1 MLDSLLVI
9 LLLIV
14 ISSFFS
20 LSEISLAAAR
30 KIKLKLLA
38 DEGNINAQR
47 VLKMQEQPGMFFT
60 VVQIGLYA
68 VAILGGIVGDAALSP
83 AFNSLFSRIMAPEL
97 AEQLSFICSFTI
109 VTSLFILFADL
120 TPKRV
125 GMIAP
130 EAVALRIINPMRFC
144 LVVLRPLVWLFNGLA
159 NVFFRL
165 FKLPMVRKDDIT
177 SDDIY
182 AVVEAGALAGVL
194 RKQEHELIENVFEL
208 ESRTVPS
215 SMTSREN
222 VVWFDL
228 HEDETTL
235 KTKIAQHPH
244 SKFIVCDGDIDHI
257 VGYVDSKELLL
268 RVLGNQSLTLNS
280 GVQIRSALIVPDT
293 LTLSEALESF
303 KTAGEDFA
311 VIMNEYALVVG
322 IITLND
328 VMTTLMG
335 DLVGQGQEEQIVARD
350 ENSWLVEGGTPID
363 DVMRVLD
370 IDDFPQSGNYET
382 IGGFMMYM
390 LRKIP
395 KRTDFVK
402 FSGYKFE
409 VVDIDSYRI
418 DQLLVTRIDE
428 RPPVLNVNKNTV
440 DESESSQDRN

>member
-14 ISSFFS
+14 ISAFFS

-47 VLKMQEQPGMFFT
+47 VLKMQETPGTFFT
-60 VVQIGLYA
+60 VVQIGLNA
-68 VAILGGIVGDAALSP
+68 VAILGGIVGDAAFSP
-83 AFNSLFSRIMAPEL
+83 AFSSLFSRFMEPAL
-97 AEQLSFICSFTI
+97 ADQLSFICSFII
-109 VTSLFILFADL
+109 VTSFFILFADL

-130 EAVALRIINPMRFC
+130 EVIALRIINPMRFC
-144 LVVLRPLVWLFNGLA
+144 LLVFSPLVWLFNGLA
-159 NVFFRL
+159 NVFFRV

-222 VVWFDL
+222 VIWFDL
-228 HEDETTL
+228 REDETTL
-235 KTKIAQHPH
+235 KGKIAQHPH
-244 SKFIVCDGDIDHI
+244 SKFLVCDGDIDHI

-268 RVLGNQSLTLNS
+268 RVLGNQSMALNS
-280 GVQIRSALIVPDT
+280 GVQIRAALIVPDT

-335 DLVGQGQEEQIVARD
+335 DLVGQGLEEQIVARD

-370 IDDFPQSGNYET
+370 IDEFPQSGNYET

-402 FSGYKFE
+402 FAGYKFE

-418 DQLLVTRIDE
+418 DQLLVTRIDD
-428 RPPVLNVNKNTV
+428 RPPVLNVAKSAEV
-440 DESESSQDRN
+440 EE

>member
-9 LLLIV
+9 LLLIA

-47 VLKMQEQPGMFFT
+47 VMKMQETPGMFFT
-60 VVQIGLYA
+60 VVQIGLNA
-68 VAILGGIVGDAALSP
+68 VAILGGVVGDAAFSP
-83 AFNSLFSRIMAPEL
+83 AFRTLFERFTGPEL
-97 AEQLSFICSFTI
+97 AEQLSFICSFTV

-120 TPKRV
+120 FPKRL

-130 EAVALRIINPMRFC
+130 EVIALKIINPMRLC
-144 LVVLRPLVWLFNGLA
+144 LFIFRPLVWFFNGGA
-159 NVFFRL
+159 NIIFRL
-165 FKLPMVRKDDIT
+165 FKIPLVRKDDIT

-222 VVWFDL
+222 VVWFNL
-228 HEDETTL
+228 NEDESSL
-235 KTKIAQHPH
+235 KEKIANHPH
-244 SKFIVCDGDIDHI
+244 SKFLVCNDDIDHI

-268 RVLGNQSLTLNS
+268 RVLGNQSMALNS
-280 GVQIRSALIVPDT
+280 GVQIRAALIVPDT

-335 DLVGQGQEEQIVARD
+335 DLVGQGMEEQIVARD

-370 IDDFPQSGNYET
+370 IDEFPQSGNYET

-402 FSGYKFE
+402 FHGYKFE

-418 DQLLVTRIDE
+418 DQLLVTRIDAK
-428 RPPVLNVNKNTV
+428 PATAPVLVKTV
-440 DESESSQDRN
+440 EE

>member
-14 ISSFFS
+14 ISAFFS

-47 VLKMQEQPGMFFT
+47 VLKMQETPGTFFT
-60 VVQIGLYA
+60 VVQIGLNA
-68 VAILGGIVGDAALSP
+68 VAILGGIVGDAAFSP
-83 AFNSLFSRIMAPEL
+83 AFSSLFSRFMEPAL
-97 AEQLSFICSFTI
+97 ADQLSFICSFII
-109 VTSLFILFADL
+109 VTSFFILFADL

-130 EAVALRIINPMRFC
+130 EVVALRIINPMRFC
-144 LVVLRPLVWLFNGLA
+144 LLVFSPLVWLFNGLA
-159 NVFFRL
+159 NVFFRV

-228 HEDETTL
+228 REDETTL
-235 KTKIAQHPH
+235 KTKIAEHPH
-244 SKFIVCDGDIDHI
+244 SKFLVCDGDIDHI

-268 RVLGNQSLTLNS
+268 RVLGNQSMALNS
-280 GVQIRSALIVPDT
+280 GVQIRAALIVPDT

-335 DLVGQGQEEQIVARD
+335 DLVGQGLEEQIVARD

-363 DVMRVLD
+363 DVMRVLH
-370 IDDFPQSGNYET
+370 IDEFPQSGNYET
-382 IGGFMMYM
+382 IGGFTMYM

-402 FSGYKFE
+402 FAGFKFE

-418 DQLLVTRIDE
+418 DQLLVTRIDD
-428 RPPVLNVNKNTV
+428 RPPVLNVAKAT
-440 DESESSQDRN
+440 EAEE

>member
-14 ISSFFS
+14 ISAFFS

-38 DEGNINAQR
+38 DEGNVNAQR
-47 VLKMQEQPGMFFT
+47 VLKMQETPGMFFT
-60 VVQIGLYA
+60 VVQIGLNA
-68 VAILGGIVGDAALSP
+68 VAILGGIVGDAAFSP
-83 AFNSLFSRIMAPEL
+83 VFSGLFNRFVSPEL

-125 GMIAP
+125 GMVAP
-130 EAVALRIINPMRFC
+130 ETIALRIINPMRFC
-144 LVVLRPLVWLFNGLA
+144 LLIMRPLVFLFNGLA
-159 NVFFRL
+159 NVFFRI

-222 VVWFDL
+222 IVWFDL
-228 HEDETTL
+228 HEDETSL

-244 SKFIVCDGDIDHI
+244 SKFLVCSSDIDHI

-268 RVLGNQSLTLNS
+268 RVLGNQSMALNS
-280 GVQIRSALIVPDT
+280 GLQIRSALIVPDT

-335 DLVGQGQEEQIVARD
+335 DLVGQGMEEQIVARD

-402 FSGYKFE
+402 FAGYKFE

-428 RPPVLNVNKNTV
+428 RPPVLSMTK
-440 DESESSQDRN
+440 SEEE

>member
-14 ISSFFS
+14 ISAFFS

-47 VLKMQEQPGMFFT
+47 VLKMQETPGMFFT
-60 VVQIGLYA
+60 VVQIGLNA
-68 VAILGGIVGDAALSP
+68 VAILGGIVGDAAFSP
-83 AFNSLFSRIMAPEL
+83 AFRSLFIRFVSPEL
-97 AEQLSFICSFTI
+97 ADQLSFICSFTV

-130 EAVALRIINPMRFC
+130 ETIALRIINPMRFC
-144 LVVLRPLVWLFNGLA
+144 LLVFRPLVWLFNGLA
-159 NVFFRL
+159 NVFFRI

-222 VVWFDL
+222 IIWFDL
-228 HEDETTL
+228 HEDEGSL
-235 KTKIAQHPH
+235 KTKIAEHPH
-244 SKFIVCDGDIDHI
+244 SKFLVCDGDIDHI

-268 RVLGNQSLTLNS
+268 RVLGNQSMALNS

-335 DLVGQGQEEQIVARD
+335 DLVGQGLEEQIVARD

-363 DVMRVLD
+363 DVMRVLH
-370 IDDFPQSGNYET
+370 IDEFPQSGNYET

-402 FSGYKFE
+402 FAGYKFE

-428 RPPVLNVNKNTV
+428 RPPVLNVAKNAAADAETP
-440 DESESSQDRN
+440 SS

>member
-14 ISSFFS
+14 ISAFFS

-47 VLKMQEQPGMFFT
+47 VLKMQETPGTFFT
-60 VVQIGLYA
+60 VVQIGLNA
-68 VAILGGIVGDAALSP
+68 VAILGGIVGDAAFSP
-83 AFNSLFSRIMAPEL
+83 AFGSLFSRFMEPEL
-97 AEQLSFICSFTI
+97 ADQLSFICSFVI
-109 VTSLFILFADL
+109 VTSFFILFADL

-130 EAVALRIINPMRFC
+130 EVVALRIINPMRFC
-144 LVVLRPLVWLFNGLA
+144 LLVFSPLVWLFNGLA
-159 NVFFRL
+159 NVFFRV

-228 HEDETTL
+228 REDETTL

-244 SKFIVCDGDIDHI
+244 SKFLVCDGDIDHI

-268 RVLGNQSLTLNS
+268 RVLGNQSMALNS

-335 DLVGQGQEEQIVARD
+335 DLVGQGLEEQIVARD

-363 DVMRVLD
+363 DVMRVLH
-370 IDDFPQSGNYET
+370 IDEFPQSGNYET

-402 FSGYKFE
+402 FAGFKFE

-418 DQLLVTRIDE
+418 DQLLVTRIDD
-428 RPPVLNVNKNTV
+428 RPPVLNVAKTT
-440 DESESSQDRN
+440 EAEE

>member
-9 LLLIV
+9 FLLIA

-38 DEGNINAQR
+38 DEGNIKAQR
-47 VLKMQEQPGMFFT
+47 VLKMQETPGMFFT
-60 VVQIGLYA
+60 VVQIGLNA
-68 VAILGGIVGDAALSP
+68 VAILGGIVGDAAFSP
-83 AFNSLFSRIMAPEL
+83 AFSALFGHLMEPVL
-97 AEQLSFICSFTI
+97 AEQLSFICSFTL
-109 VTSLFILFADL
+109 VTSMFILFADL
-120 TPKRV
+120 FPKRL

-130 EAVALRIINPMRFC
+130 ESIALKIINPMRFC
-144 LVVLRPLVWLFNGLA
+144 LFLFRPLVWFFNGGA
-159 NVFFRL
+159 NIIFRI
-165 FKLPMVRKDDIT
+165 FKIPLVRKDDIT

-228 HEDETTL
+228 HEEEASL
-235 KTKIAQHPH
+235 KAKIARHPH
-244 SKFIVCDGDIDHI
+244 SRFLVCNGDIDHI

-268 RVLGNQSLTLNS
+268 RVLGNQSMTLSS

-335 DLVGQGQEEQIVARD
+335 DLVGQGMEEQIVARD

-370 IDDFPQSGNYET
+370 IDEFPQSGNYET
-382 IGGFMMYM
+382 IGGFMMFM

-402 FSGYKFE
+402 LHGYKFE

-418 DQLLVTRIDE
+418 DQLLVTRIDA
-428 RPPVLNVNKNTV
+428 RPPASVLPLAA
-440 DESESSQDRN
+440 EE

>member
-14 ISSFFS
+14 ISAFFS

-47 VLKMQEQPGMFFT
+47 VLKMQETPGTFFT
-60 VVQIGLYA
+60 VVQIGLNA
-68 VAILGGIVGDAALSP
+68 VAILGGIVGDAAFSP
-83 AFNSLFSRIMAPEL
+83 AFSSLFSRFMEPAL
-97 AEQLSFICSFTI
+97 ADQLSFICSFII
-109 VTSLFILFADL
+109 VTSFFILFADL

-130 EAVALRIINPMRFC
+130 EVVALRIINPMRFC
-144 LVVLRPLVWLFNGLA
+144 LLVFSPLVWLFNGLA
-159 NVFFRL
+159 NVFFRV

-228 HEDETTL
+228 REDETTL

-244 SKFIVCDGDIDHI
+244 SKFLVCDGDIDHI

-268 RVLGNQSLTLNS
+268 RVLGNQSMALNS
-280 GVQIRSALIVPDT
+280 GVQIRAALIVPDT

-335 DLVGQGQEEQIVARD
+335 DLVGQGLEEQIVARD

-363 DVMRVLD
+363 DVMRVLH
-370 IDDFPQSGNYET
+370 IDEFPQSGNYET

-402 FSGYKFE
+402 FAGFKFE

-418 DQLLVTRIDE
+418 DQLLVTRIDD
-428 RPPVLNVNKNTV
+428 RPPVLNVAKTT
-440 DESESSQDRN
+440 EAEE

>member
-14 ISSFFS
+14 ISAFFS

-30 KIKLKLLA
+30 KIKLKLMA
-38 DEGNINAQR
+38 DEGNVNAQR
-47 VLKMQEQPGMFFT
+47 VLKMQETPGMFFT
-60 VVQIGLYA
+60 VVQIGLNA
-68 VAILGGIVGDAALSP
+68 VAILGGIVGDAAFSP
-83 AFNSLFSRIMAPEL
+83 VFSGLFNRFVSPEL

-125 GMIAP
+125 GMVAP
-130 EAVALRIINPMRFC
+130 ETIALRIINPMRFC
-144 LVVLRPLVWLFNGLA
+144 LLVMRPLVFLFNGLA
-159 NVFFRL
+159 NVFFRI

-222 VVWFDL
+222 IVWFDL
-228 HEDETTL
+228 HEDETSL
-235 KTKIAQHPH
+235 KTKIAEHPH
-244 SKFIVCDGDIDHI
+244 SKFLVCSGDIDHI

-268 RVLGNQSLTLNS
+268 RVLGNQSMALNS
-280 GVQIRSALIVPDT
+280 GLQIRSALIVPDT

-335 DLVGQGQEEQIVARD
+335 DLVGQGMEEQIVARD

-402 FSGYKFE
+402 FAGYKFE

-428 RPPVLNVNKNTV
+428 RPPVLSMTK
-440 DESESSQDRN
+440 SEEE

>member
-14 ISSFFS
+14 ISAFFS

-38 DEGNINAQR
+38 DQGNINAQR
-47 VLKMQEQPGMFFT
+47 VLKMQETPGMFFT
-60 VVQIGLYA
+60 VVQIGLNA
-68 VAILGGIVGDAALSP
+68 VAILGGIVGDAAFSP
-83 AFNSLFSRIMAPEL
+83 AFSSLFNRFMSHDL

-130 EAVALRIINPMRFC
+130 ETIALRIINPMRFC
-144 LVVLRPLVWLFNGLA
+144 LLVMRPLVWLFNGLA
-159 NVFFRL
+159 NVFFRV

-222 VVWFDL
+222 IVWFDL
-228 HEDETTL
+228 HEDEVSL

-244 SKFIVCDGDIDHI
+244 SKFLVCNGDIDHI

-268 RVLGNQSLTLNS
+268 RVLGNQSMALNS

-303 KTAGEDFA
+303 KTAGDDFA

-335 DLVGQGQEEQIVARD
+335 DLVGQGMEEQIVARD

-402 FSGYKFE
+402 FAGYKFE

-428 RPPVLNVNKNTV
+428 RPPMLNVAKT
-440 DESESSQDRN
+440 EE

>member
-9 LLLIV
+9 VLLIA

-38 DEGNINAQR
+38 DTGNINAQR
-47 VLKMQEQPGMFFT
+47 VLKMQETPGMFFT
-60 VVQIGLYA
+60 VVQIGLNA
-68 VAILGGIVGDAALSP
+68 VAILGGIVGDSAFSP
-83 AFNSLFSRIMAPEL
+83 AFRSLFERFTNPIL
-97 AEQLSFICSFTI
+97 AEQLSFICSFTV

-120 TPKRV
+120 FPKRL

-130 EAVALRIINPMRFC
+130 EVVALKIINPMRFC
-144 LVVLRPLVWLFNGLA
+144 LFIFRPLVWFFNGGA
-159 NVFFRL
+159 NIIFRL
-165 FKLPMVRKDDIT
+165 FKIPLVRKDDIT

-222 VVWFDL
+222 VVWFNL
-228 HEDETTL
+228 HEDEASL
-235 KTKIAQHPH
+235 KEKIANHPH
-244 SKFIVCDGDIDHI
+244 SKFLVCNDDIDHI

-268 RVLGNQSLTLNS
+268 RVLGHQSMALNS

-335 DLVGQGQEEQIVARD
+335 DLVGQGMEEQIVARD

-370 IDDFPQSGNYET
+370 IDEFPQSGNYET

-402 FSGYKFE
+402 FHGYKFE

-418 DQLLVTRIDE
+418 DQLLVTRIDA
-428 RPPVLNVNKNTV
+428 RPTAAAAVLTTKVA
-440 DESESSQDRN
+440 EE

>member
-1 MLDSLLVI
+1 MLNSILVI
-9 LLLIV
+9 LCLIAV
-14 ISSFFS
+14 SAFFS
-20 LSEISLAAAR
+20 LSEISLAASR

-38 DEGNINAQR
+38 DDGNINAQR
-47 VLKMQEQPGMFFT
+47 ILKMQENPGTFFT
-60 VVQIGLYA
+60 VVQIGLNA
-68 VAILGGIVGDAALSP
+68 VAILGGIVGDAAFSP
-83 AFNSLFSRIMAPEL
+83 AFYSMLIGVVSPEL
-97 AEQLSFICSFTI
+97 AERLSFIISFSL
-109 VTSLFILFADL
+109 VTGLFILFADL
-120 TPKRV
+120 TPKRI

-130 EAVALRIINPMRFC
+130 EVVALRIINPMRFC
-144 LVVLRPLVWLFNGLA
+144 LFVFRPLVWFFNGMA
-159 NVFFRL
+159 NVIFRI

-222 VVWFDL
+222 VIWFDL
-228 HEDETTL
+228 HEDEQSL
-235 KTKIAQHPH
+235 KNKVSEHPH
-244 SKFIVCDGDIDHI
+244 SKFLVCNGDIDHI
-257 VGYVDSKELLL
+257 VGYVDSKDLLN
-268 RVLGNQSLTLNS
+268 RVLANQSMALNS
-280 GVQIRSALIVPDT
+280 GVQIRNTLIVPDT

-322 IITLND
+322 VITLND

-335 DLVGQGQEEQIVARD
+335 DLVGQVEEMIVARD
-350 ENSWLVEGGTPID
+350 ENSWLIDGGTPID

-370 IDDFPQSGNYET
+370 IDEFPQSGNYET
-382 IGGFMMYM
+382 IGGFMMFM

-395 KRTDFVK
+395 KRTDAVK

-409 VVDIDSYRI
+409 VVDIDNYRI
-418 DQLLVTRIDE
+418 DQLLVTRIDA
-428 RPPVLNVNKNTV
+428 RTTVLTPKLP
-440 DESESSQDRN
+440 DMEDKGAA

>member
-1 MLDSLLVI
+1 MLDSLLII

-14 ISSFFS
+14 ISSFFA

-38 DEGNINAQR
+38 DEGDMRARHI
-47 VLKMQEQPGMFFT
+47 LKMQESPGMFFT
-60 VVQIGLYA
+60 VVQIGLNG
-68 VAILGGIVGDAALSP
+68 VAILAGVVGES
-83 AFNSLFSRIMAPEL
+83 AFTPFFFDLFRKLVSNEL
-97 AEQLSFICSFTI
+97 AERLGFICSFTL
-109 VTSLFILFADL
+109 VTSLFILLADL
-120 TPKRV
+120 APKRI

-130 EAVALRIINPMRFC
+130 EAIALRIIHPMRFC
-144 LVVLRPLVWLFNGLA
+144 LVVFRPLVWFFNGLA
-159 NVFFRL
+159 NAIFKL
-165 FKLPMVRKDDIT
+165 FKIPTVRKDDIT
-177 SDDIY
+177 PADIY

-222 VVWFDL
+222 IIWFDL
-228 HEDETTL
+228 NEEEASL
-235 KTKIAQHPH
+235 KAKIAEHPH
-244 SKFIVCDGDIDHI
+244 SKFLVCHGDIDHI

-268 RVLGNQSLTLNS
+268 RVLSHQSMTLNS

-293 LTLSEALESF
+293 LSLSEALESF

-335 DLVGQGQEEQIVARD
+335 DLVGQGLEEQIVARD
-350 ENSWLVEGGTPID
+350 ANSWLVEGGTPID
-363 DVMRVLD
+363 DVIRALH
-370 IDDFPQSGNYET
+370 IEEFPQSGAYET

-395 KRTDFVK
+395 KRTDFVI

-409 VVDIDSYRI
+409 VVDIDNYRI
-418 DQLLVTRIDE
+418 DQLLVTRVED
-428 RPPVLNVNKNTV
+428 RLSDTV
-440 DESESSQDRN
+440 KD

>member
-1 MLDSLLVI
+1 
-9 LLLIV
+9 
-14 ISSFFS
+14 
-20 LSEISLAAAR
+20 
-30 KIKLKLLA
+30 
-38 DEGNINAQR
+38 
-47 VLKMQEQPGMFFT
+47 
-60 VVQIGLYA
+60 VQIGLNA
-68 VAILGGIVGDAALSP
+68 VAILGGIVGDAAFSP
-83 AFNSLFSRIMAPEL
+83 AFNSLFSRFVAPEL

-159 NVFFRL
+159 NVFFRI

-222 VVWFDL
+222 VVWFGL

-235 KTKIAQHPH
+235 KPKIAQHPH

-268 RVLGNQSLTLNS
+268 RVLGNQSLTLSS
-280 GVQIRSALIVPDT
+280 GVNIRSALIVPDT

-428 RPPVLNVNKNTV
+428 RPPLLNVAKNAL
-440 DESESSQDRN
+440 DESETSAG

>member
-1 MLDSLLVI
+1 MLNSI
-9 LLLIV
+9 LLILCLIAV
-14 ISSFFS
+14 SAFFS
-20 LSEISLAAAR
+20 LSEISLAASR

-38 DEGNINAQR
+38 DEGNINAMR
-47 VLKMQEQPGMFFT
+47 ILKMQETPGMFFT
-60 VVQIGLYA
+60 VVQIGLNA
-68 VAILGGIVGDAALSP
+68 VAILGGIVGDAAFSP
-83 AFNSLFSRIMAPEL
+83 AFYSVLVNVVSPEL
-97 AEQLSFICSFTI
+97 ADQLSFMISFTL

-120 TPKRV
+120 TPKRI

-144 LVVLRPLVWLFNGLA
+144 LFIFTPLVWFFNGLA
-159 NVFFRL
+159 NVIFRI

-228 HEDETTL
+228 HEDEASL
-235 KTKIAQHPH
+235 KGKIARHPH
-244 SKFIVCDGDIDHI
+244 SKFLVCNEDIDHI

-268 RVLGNQSLTLNS
+268 RVLGNQSMTLNS

-303 KTAGEDFA
+303 KAAGEDFA

-335 DLVGQGQEEQIVARD
+335 DLVGQGLEEQIVARD

-370 IDDFPQSGNYET
+370 IDEFPQSGNYET
-382 IGGFMMYM
+382 IGGFMMFM

-402 FSGYKFE
+402 FHGYKFE

-418 DQLLVTRIDE
+418 DQLLVTRVDA
-428 RPPVLNVNKNTV
+428 RPAAPVLPK
-440 DESESSQDRN
+440 DPEESDK